1 MKKWLS
7 LLCGVMVAVFI
18 CCGNVSAQ
26 GQIKVVR
33 NYAKPGEVM
42 YHTGLTKEQ
51 IGGAKYALLPGDP
64 GRVEALAK
72 AMGPA
77 KYVGNH
83 RDFTS
88 WLTSVNGQPVL
99 VMSTGMGGPCITFA
113 VEELARLGV
122 TNFIRVGTCGSLQED
137 LNIGDVVI
145 NKAAVR
151 EDGASKAYA
160 PIEYP
165 AVADLDITL
174 ALRQA
179 AQELKVPF
187 KVGIT
192 VSTDSFW
199 PGQERYDGF
208 RNYVPRSLQGS
219 LQEWQA
225 LNCTNF
231 EMEAA
236 TLFVVSNAFGLRSG
250 CICGV
255 MAKRTN
261 SEALASREAYLLG
274 QERFQ
279 RVTKRALE
287 ILLAQK

>member
-137 LNIGDVVI
+137 LNIGDVDERGVQLRPHIVWFGEMVPAMEEAAEIASQADIFLVI
-145 NKAAVR
+145 GTSMKVYPAAGLIDFIPPHCELYVI
-151 EDGASKAYA
+151 DKGLDNHFTHQDNFYQLGAS
-160 PIEYP
+160 E
-165 AVADLDITL
+165 
-174 ALRQA
+174 
-179 AQELKVPF
+179 
-187 KVGIT
+187 G
-192 VSTDSFW
+192 
-199 PGQERYDGF
+199 
-208 RNYVPRSLQGS
+208 
-219 LQEWQA
+219 
-225 LNCTNF
+225 
-231 EMEAA
+231 M
-236 TLFVVSNAFGLRSG
+236 
-250 CICGV
+250 
-255 MAKRTN
+255 
-261 SEALASREAYLLG
+261 
-274 QERFQ
+274 
-279 RVTKRALE
+279 RALKKR
-287 ILLAQK
+287 LLDKA